1 MNFQYKRTV
10 YYVSIITMI
19 INMILCLFKLVA
31 GLYGHSQ
38 AMLSDAIHSLSDV
51 LSTLIVMIGVHFS
64 TQKADHEHPYGHDRI
79 ECIAAML
86 LAVLLVFTGLQSGYQ
101 SLCYLIYPHTIV
113 IPSMIALIAAIISIV
128 IKEAMYWYTLY
139 YATKIR
145 SSSLTADALHH
156 RSDAFSSIASLIG
169 IGGSMLGLSWLDP
182 IASLCL
188 CIFIL
193 KPAICI
199 FYDATMKM
207 IDHSCKDE
215 IIQQLTSFILKQ
227 DCVLSIDLLKTRMFN
242 EKYYIDLEIGVD
254 EKLSLNEAHLIAH
267 QVHDNLEKEFP
278 DIKHCMIHV
287 NPKSNHHIV

>member
-1 MNFQYKRTV
+1 MYSRYKHVV
-10 YYVSIITMI
+10 YRISITTMI
-19 INMILCLFKLVA
+19 GNILLSLFKFVA

-38 AMLSDAIHSLSDV
+38 AMLSDSIHSLSDV
-51 LSTLIVMIGVHFS
+51 LSTIIVMIGVHFS

-86 LAVLLVFTGLQSGYQ
+86 LSILLVFTGLQIGYQ
-101 SLCYLIYPHTIV
+101 SLCYLIQPHTIV
-113 IPSMIALIAAIISIV
+113 IPSMFALIASIISII
-128 IKEAMYWYTLY
+128 IKEVMYWYTLF
-139 YATKIR
+139 YATKIH
-145 SSSLTADALHH
+145 SSSLIADALHH
-156 RSDAFSSIASLIG
+156 RSDAFSSIASFVG

-207 IDHSCKDE
+207 IDHSCSDE
-215 IIQQLTSFILKQ
+215 VIQQLTSLIVRQKG
-227 DCVLSIDLLKTRMFN
+227 VLSIDLLKTRMFS
-242 EKYYIDLEIGVD
+242 EKYYIDLEIAVD
-254 EKLSLNEAHLIAH
+254 ENLSLNEAHQIAH
-267 QVHDNLEKEFP
+267 QVHDALEKEFP

-287 NPKSNHHIV
+287 NPKSDKNIV